1 MSEYPRSKSRI
12 AEERGREMARA
23 FARLMAALAFARGV
37 LRVAFSSRQQAEA
50 YRERLVTM
58 MEPLLELAARDQRL
72 LTTVGEAY
80 GTALQALDARIL
92 SLKPIARV
100 TTGES
105 QPACLIAWQLYGDT
119 ERAAELVRLNGARCP
134 EFMPETL
141 LAPMPD
147 DAPAGAG
154 R

>member
-1 MSEYPRSKSRI
+1 
-12 AEERGREMARA
+12 MARA

-37 LRVAFSSRQQAEA
+37 LRVSYTSRQQAEA
-50 YRERLVTM
+50 MRGRLVAM
-58 MEPLLELAARDQRL
+58 MEPLLELAARDQQL
-72 LTTVGEAY
+72 LQTVVEAY
-80 GTALQALDARIL
+80 GVALDALDARIL
-92 SLKPIARV
+92 SLKPVVRV

-147 DAPAGAG
+147 DAPPGAG